1 MSVAVTVIKLSP
13 AWSGASAEKFPRASS
28 RAVTPW
34 TTTCLTPESS
44 SARPKTVI
52 LVAVDWTPTP
62 LVTGGEVMTI
72 FGAVVSL
79 IGGLAGPVVPGGSA
93 DFLIAAVFEA
103 SGRLPPAAPG
113 EVTTATFSPLNP
125 AATRSGLLK
134 RDMNSV
140 PGDSSASK
148 RLKPERQ

>member
-1 MSVAVTVIKLSP
+1 S
-13 AWSGASAEKFPRASS
+13 SGASAEKFPRASS
-28 RAVTPW
+28 RAVMPW
-34 TTTCLTPESS
+34 TTTSLTPESS
-44 SARPKTVI
+44 SARPNTVI
-52 LVAVDWTPTP
+52 LPAVDWTPTP
-62 LVTGGEVMTI
+62 LATGGEVMTI

-79 IGGLAGPVVPGGSA
+79 IGGFARSVVTGCSAG
-93 DFLIAAVFEA
+93 FLIAVVFEA

-113 EVTTATFSPLNP
+113 VGTTATFSPLNP
-125 AATRSGLLK
+125 AATMSGLLK

>member
-1 MSVAVTVIKLSP
+1 ISVAVTVIRLTPIS
-13 AWSGASAEKFPRASS
+13 SDTSAEKFPLGSS
-28 RAVTPW
+28 RAVTPCAR
-34 TTTCLTPESS
+34 TILTPESS
-44 SARPKTVI
+44 IARPVRVI
-52 LVAVDWTPTP
+52 LPAVDWTPTP
-62 LVTGGEVMTI
+62 LVTEGEVMTI

-79 IGGLAGPVVPGGSA
+79 IGGLVGSVVTGCSA
-93 DFLIAAVFEA
+93 DFLIAVVFEA
-103 SGRLPPAAPG
+103 SGRLPPAVPEEG
-113 EVTTATFSPLNP
+113 TTATFSPLNP

>member
-1 MSVAVTVIKLSP
+1 MSVAETVIRLSP
-13 AWSGASAEKFPRASS
+13 VWSGATAEKFPRASR

-44 SARPKTVI
+44 SALPNTVI
-52 LVAVDWTPTP
+52 LAAVDWTPTP
-62 LVTGGEVMTI
+62 LVTDGEVMTI

-79 IGGLAGPVVPGGSA
+79 IGGLAGSVVTGGA
-93 DFLIAAVFEA
+93 AGFLIAVVFEA
-103 SGRLPPAAPG
+103 PGRLPPAVPEEG
-113 EVTTATFSPLNP
+113 TTATFSPLNP

-140 PGDSSASK
+140 PGDSVASK
-148 RLKPERQ
+148 RL